1 MQKDANP
8 DVIVDYITGQP
19 VANVGAEA
27 NRQQVERYLVEI
39 KGYRREDV
47 IVDAPIDVNIDG
59 EVYRSVV
66 DLVVQIEDR
75 PVMAVKCAAG
85 SLGSRER
92 EIVSAARLYHK
103 TVLPLAV
110 VSDGADAT
118 VLNGATGKPTGR
130 GLEAIPSRSE
140 AVKLAQAKPLPPLSP
155 DRLHRVK
162 LVFRSYDAMNVNVR
176 GRDK

>member
-1 MQKDANP
+1 MQEDANP
-8 DVIVDYITGQP
+8 DVIVDFITGQS

-27 NRQQVERYLVEI
+27 NRQRVERYLVET

-47 IVDAPIDVNIDG
+47 IVDAPIDLNIDG

-92 EIVSAARLYHK
+92 EIVSAARLYHAA
-103 TVLPLAV
+103 VLPLAV
-110 VSDGADAT
+110 VSDGTDAT
-118 VLNGATGKPTGR
+118 VLDAATGKPTGR
-130 GLEAIPSRSE
+130 GLAAIPNRSE
-140 AVKLAQAKPLPPLSP
+140 AVKLAQAAPIPPFSP
-155 DRLHRVK
+155 DRLERVK

-176 GRDK
+176 RRDR